1 MTAPSR
7 PRFRCLGILT
17 AIVAGGLLL
26 AACATAPSPKKPAV
40 AEPTAPVKPV
50 RTDIRV
56 GVLLPLSGGYGDVG
70 QSLLNAASLALFDAK
85 DNRLV
90 LIPRDTSGTA
100 EGATAALT
108 ALLAED
114 VDVILGPLLAPE
126 ARAAAPQAAAAG
138 VPMIAFSSDTAAA
151 VDGAYLLSFLP
162 EEEVRRTITYAAS
175 QGHKKFAALLP
186 DTPYG
191 QKVQRAFLAAVL
203 ENGGAVTDMVTYPP
217 DTARLM
223 EPARIVAHYEE
234 RRRELENE
242 RKFLAG
248 LGEDDLAEELLHRL
262 AKLDT
267 LGEVAYDALLIA
279 EGGGLL
285 RALAPLMPYFDVDPK
300 RVKFLGT
307 GLWNDAGLAR
317 EPQLQGGWFAA
328 PDQNHAQAFLERY
341 RGIFRSEPPRI
352 ATLAYDA
359 MALVTSLA
367 GETAPDTAFARQR
380 MQDPNG
386 FIGIDGIFRFR
397 PDGTAERGLAVMTIT
412 NRGLKTLSPA
422 PNVFPAAAATPG
434 GQETTATA
442 NP

>member
-1 MTAPSR
+1 MMVPPVS
-7 PRFRCLGILT
+7 RFRQFCAIL
-17 AIVAGGLLL
+17 AVIAGPLML
-26 AACATAPSPKKPAV
+26 AACATAPTLKKPAVVEPAAPKKPA
-40 AEPTAPVKPV
+40 

-56 GVLLPLSGGYGDVG
+56 GVLLPLSGSYGDVG
-70 QSLLNAASLALFDAK
+70 QSLLNAASLALFETK

-90 LIPRDTSGTA
+90 LIPRDTGGTA

-108 ALLAED
+108 ALLSED
-114 VDVILGPLLAPE
+114 VDVILGPLLAP
-126 ARAAAPQAAAAG
+126 AVRAVAPQAAAAG
-138 VPMIAFSSDTAAA
+138 VPMIAFSSDTTAA

-162 EEEVRRTITYAAS
+162 EEEVRRTIAYAAA
-175 QGHKKFAALLP
+175 QGHNKFAALLP

-203 ENGGAVTDMVTYPP
+203 ENGGTVTDMVTYPP

-223 EPARIVAHYEE
+223 EPARTVAHYEE

-248 LGEDDLAEELLHRL
+248 FGEDDLAEELLHRL

-267 LGEVAYDALLIA
+267 LGEVSYDALLIA

-285 RALAPLMPYFDVDPK
+285 RALAPLMPYFDVDPGD
-300 RVKFLGT
+300 VKFLGT

-328 PDQNHAQAFLERY
+328 PEQDHAQAFLERY
-341 RGIFRSEPPRI
+341 REIFRREPPRI

-367 GETAPDTAFARQR
+367 GEAAPNAAFARER

-386 FIGIDGIFRFR
+386 FVGIDGIFRFR
-397 PDGTAERGLAVMTIT
+397 PDGTVERGLAVMTIT
-412 NRGLKTLSPA
+412 TRGLKTLSAAPTAFAPTAGYEMPA
-422 PNVFPAAAATPG
+422 TVTP
-434 GQETTATA
+434 
-442 NP
+442 